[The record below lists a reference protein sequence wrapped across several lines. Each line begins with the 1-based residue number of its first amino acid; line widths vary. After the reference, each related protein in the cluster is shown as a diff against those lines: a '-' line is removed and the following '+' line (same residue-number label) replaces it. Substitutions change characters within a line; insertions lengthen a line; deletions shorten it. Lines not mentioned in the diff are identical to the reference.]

1 MGSRI
6 LKSAC
11 GMNLRTF
18 GPCADATG
26 APSIMTA
33 ARAPIAAAVEL
44 HATQR
49 LFIAGSPGPENGRT
63 YLEEKLGRSS
73 PLAIAVSRREP
84 TGEPLRASP
93 ARPCFDA
100 TRGDRVSRRWRPRSR
115 QTCGRCRAQAE
126 AEGRA

>member
-63 YLEEKLGRSS
+63 YLEESS
-73 PLAIAVSRREP
+73 ADRPRLRLRCQDGNP
-84 TGEPLRASP
+84 RASHYALRLP
-93 ARPCFDA
+93 GHAS
-100 TRGDRVSRRWRPRSR
+100 TRLAGIASAAD
-115 QTCGRCRAQAE
+115 G
-126 AEGRA
+126 GLDLDK